1 MKKIMIIITVILA
14 LSGCTKLE
22 DLNVNVKD
30 FSEVSGESLYN
41 GATRQ
46 FINQLSNE
54 NVSSNVTLY
63 WMQHFAPTT
72 YPDEARYDMTTRGIP
87 IFTWNTMYRFVLM
100 NYKDAASV
108 LETQPLAG
116 ITQAQRNNQ
125 LAIIEI
131 MSVFAW
137 SYLVENF
144 GDIPYSQAL
153 DYHFTSP
160 VYDDALTIYKDLIDR
175 LDKAIDN
182 LTLSEAGMPAGYDN
196 ILGGTVEGTVKWY
209 RFANTL
215 KLRMGL
221 MLYDIDNAY
230 SKTVSESAAPNVFID
245 GDVVAMNYLPAPPN
259 QNQQYMD
266 FIASGRNDYV
276 LTSNIIDAM
285 QPTVPVPENN
295 FLNVTITDPRLRFY
309 ATPVAESNPPVYFGG
324 LQGRGNSL
332 YMAYSHVHPMHLE
345 ADRPWIIMD
354 YTEAEFLLAEA
365 AERGFSVDGSA
376 ESHYNNAVKSS
387 ILYWGGTESEADEY
401 LAQPSVAYST
411 AFSDWKQKIG
421 TQAWLAY
428 WLRGNTLWNSYRRL
442 DYPRLLPT
450 PEYKQGINKVPVRLF
465 YPVSEQTLNA
475 DNYQAASEKIGG
487 DSPLTKLFFDIV
499 IY

>member
-1 MKKIMIIITVILA
+1 MKRLSIIISVFLV

-30 FSEVSGESLYN
+30 FAEVSGESLYN

-46 FINQLSNE
+46 FINQVSTE
-54 NVSSNVTLY
+54 NVNSNVTLY
-63 WMQHFAPTT
+63 WMQHLAATSYT
-72 YPDEARYDMTTRGIP
+72 DESRYDMTSRGIP
-87 IFTWNTMYRFVLM
+87 NNTWNTIYRLVLM
-100 NYKDAASV
+100 NYKDASRV
-108 LETQPLAG
+108 LQSQPLAG
-116 ITQAQRNNQ
+116 ISQAQRDNQ

-144 GDIPYSQAL
+144 GNIPYSEAL

-160 VYDDALTIYKDLIDR
+160 VYDDALTIYKDLISR
-175 LDKAIDN
+175 LDIAMN
-182 LTLSEAGMPAGYDN
+182 QLTLSESGMPAGYDN
-196 ILGGTVEGTVKWY
+196 IFAGTAEGTAKWF

-221 MLYDIDNAY
+221 MLYDVDNNIAK
-230 SKTVSESAAPNVFID
+230 SIVESAAQRAFVE
-245 GDVVAMNYLPAPPN
+245 GDVMTMNYLLEAPN
-259 QNQQYMD
+259 QNQQYID
-266 FIASGRNDYV
+266 FVLSGRHDYIV
-276 LTSNIIDAM
+276 TSNLIDAM
-285 QPTVPVPENN
+285 QPTNPVPENN
-295 FLNVTITDPRLRFY
+295 FLNVTVTDPRLKFY
-309 ATPVAESNPPVYFGG
+309 AVPVIASNPPRYIGG
-324 LQGRGNSL
+324 LQGRGNT
-332 YMAYSHVHPMHLE
+332 YMAVSHVNPLHLTP
-345 ADRPWIIMD
+345 DRPWIIAD

-365 AERGFSVDGSA
+365 AERGFNVSGTA
-376 ESHYNNAVKSS
+376 ESHYNNAVRSS
-387 ILYWGGTESEADEY
+387 ILYWGGTPAEADAY

-428 WLRGNTLWNSYRRL
+428 WLRGNTLWNSFRRL

-465 YPVSEQTLNA
+465 YPVAEQTLNA
-475 DNYQAASEKIGG
+475 ANYQSASSTIGG
-487 DSPLTKLFFDIV
+487 DSPLTKLFFDKEM
-499 IY
+499 Y